1 MIFKEIKI
9 NKIKLKNRIVVSPMC
24 QYSAKNGEPTKWH
37 FEHLSK
43 LARSGAGLL
52 MIESTAVSNNGK
64 ITHSDLCLSNKKQ
77 EKKFKQ
83 LKKSLNNIS
92 NIPLGIQISHSG
104 RKGSS
109 FIPWVKSNKA
119 LNRKNKSWQTFAPSP
134 IKRDKSWPIPKSFKK
149 KQIINLIQDFKNTTK
164 RVKKIGFECLELHM
178 AHGYL
183 LHQFISPISNK
194 RKDEYGGNLVKRITV
209 PLIIAKEV
217 RKIWPKSKILGARIT
232 ASDHLPNGIT
242 IKDSKYLV
250 KQLEKIGF
258 DYVCVS
264 SGGILPKTNLKF
276 KRGFRKEFSKQI
288 KKSTTMI
295 VRTSGLIDDMNF
307 ANKMIKNK
315 SVDMVAV
322 GRKFINDPYWII
334 KKIPNFRAKKFLP
347 NQYLRCF

>member
-37 FEHLSK
+37 FEHLSR